1 MSEVERSRIPQDDQ
15 RRAGM
20 TGKALAANSLLFV
33 GLGIAIVIQTNAWQ
47 GYAIIA
53 LALQA
58 AIGEFVGALLIDRG
72 KRVLGG
78 WIIYT
83 TTWIAPAGASF
94 LIASLGFVAL
104 AYMLTTMYFIIRW
117 ILVVEHRR
125 YAYVI
130 STVLLALPI
139 VAEFWEPASRLAYQ
153 PFLVISPILIVL
165 LVITLL
171 FFVFRQAW
179 QGNIRSRLTASFLG
193 LVLVPILVSSGISA
207 YVIRESAED
216 TAYLDLESAAA
227 LKENEIKTWIETM
240 RDTLS
245 IVFNQEQ
252 EIVITH
258 ALLDIDEHTDHDHGE
273 EHDEAGGEGLTKEEV
288 FDQITDD
295 LNVVLAKTDVFTELL
310 VLDQEGQV
318 VLSTED
324 AQVGKIY
331 ATEPFFQIGL
341 EGYYVQAPV
350 YSQSLDAITI
360 FIAKPL
366 VDEHGHAGGVLAGRA
381 NLTQLQEIMLADIGT
396 GQTSETYLVRG
407 NHAVM
412 TPLKFEGYP
421 VNETYIRTQG
431 ANTAIDTRQDGTAAY
446 TDYRG
451 EEVFGAYRWLPDLD
465 VALLAEVD
473 RDEALQASS
482 TSILISI
489 SVAVVASGLALV
501 VALFVTRTIANP
513 IADLATAAQ
522 DFAAGRLEQTVEF
535 ERQDEIGTL
544 AKAFN
549 SMVIQLRELI
559 GTLEQRVAERTRALE
574 TSTEVGRRLSTILD
588 QDELVREV
596 VEQVQNAFDYYHA
609 HIYLFDDEK
618 ENLLMAGGTGEA
630 GQTLLERGHSV
641 ERGQGL
647 VGRAAD
653 TNLVVLVSDVYEDE
667 TWLPNPLLPETKSE
681 VAVPI
686 AVGTEVLGVLDVQ
699 DDEAGRLDQAD
710 ADLLQSI
717 ANQVATALQNARAYQ
732 RAQERAARESKL
744 GDVRQQIQS
753 TIKVEDA
760 LKVAARELGRVLG
773 TETSVKLRSS
783 RPERPDKSNTLG
795 TK

>member
-1 MSEVERSRIPQDDQ
+1 MSEVERSRISQDDQ
-15 RRAGM
+15 RRASM
-20 TGKALAANSLLFV
+20 TGKALAANSLFFV

-94 LIASLGFVAL
+94 LIVSLGYVAL

-130 STVLLALPI
+130 SAALLVIPI
-139 VAEFWEPASRLAYQ
+139 VAEIWEPAFRLAYQ
-153 PFLVISPILIVL
+153 PFLVVSPFLIVL

-179 QGNIRSRLTASFLG
+179 RGNIRARLTASFLG
-193 LVLVPILVSSGISA
+193 LVIVPILVSSGISA
-207 YVIRESAED
+207 YVIRQNAQD

-227 LKENEIKTWIETM
+227 LKERDIKTWVDTM

-245 IVFNQEQ
+245 IVFTREQ
-252 EIVITH
+252 ERTI
-258 ALLDIDEHTDHDHGE
+258 ARSLLDSPEQGSLD
-273 EHDEAGGEGLTKEEV
+273 DEAGTFAE
-288 FDQITDD
+288 ITED
-295 LNVVLAKTDVFTELL
+295 LDVVLAKTDIFTELF
-310 VLDQEGQV
+310 VLDREGQV

-324 AQVGKIY
+324 GQVGKIY
-331 ATEPFFQIGL
+331 KTESFFQIGL
-341 EGYYVQAPV
+341 EGYYVQAPF

-366 VDEHGHAGGVLAGRA
+366 VDQYGHAAGVLAGRA
-381 NLTQLQEIMLADIGT
+381 NLSELEEIMLADIGT
-396 GQTSETYLVRG
+396 GQTSETYLVRA

-421 VNETYIRTQG
+421 VNETYIRTDG
-431 ANTAIDTRQDGTAAY
+431 ANTAIETLQDGTGAY

-451 EEVFGAYRWLPDLD
+451 VEVFGAYRWLPELD

-473 RDEALQASS
+473 QDEALQAST
-482 TSILISI
+482 TSILTSVG
-489 SVAVVASGLALV
+489 VAVVASVLAIV

-513 IADLATAAQ
+513 ITELATAAQ
-522 DFAAGRLEQTVEF
+522 DFAAGRLDQTVEI
-535 ERQDEIGTL
+535 ERRDEVGTL
-544 AKAFN
+544 ATAFN
-549 SMVIQLRELI
+549 AMVVQLRELI

-596 VEQVQNAFDYYHA
+596 VEQVQGAFDYYHA
-609 HIYLFDDEK
+609 HIYLFDAEK
-618 ENLLMAGGTGEA
+618 ENLLMVGGTGEA
-630 GQTLLERGHSV
+630 GRTLLERGHSV
-641 ERGQGL
+641 EKGQGL

-667 TWLPNPLLPETKSE
+667 NWLPNPLLPETKSE

-686 AVGTEVLGVLDVQ
+686 AIGSEVLGVLDVQ

-710 ADLLQSI
+710 ADLLRSI

-732 RAQERAARESKL
+732 RAQQQAAREAKL
-744 GDVRQQIQS
+744 GDVRQRIQS

-760 LKVAARELGRVLG
+760 LMVAARELGRVLG

-783 RPERPDKSNTLG
+783 KLERPDN
-795 TK
+795 

>member
-1 MSEVERSRIPQDDQ
+1 MNEVKRSRNAQSDQ
-15 RRAGM
+15 RRASL
-20 TGKALAANSLLFV
+20 TGKALAANSLFFV
-33 GLGIAIVIQTNAWQ
+33 ALGIAIVIQTNTWQ

-78 WIIYT
+78 WVIYT
-83 TTWIAPAGASF
+83 TTWIAPVGASF
-94 LIASLGFVAL
+94 LIVGLGPVAL

-117 ILVVEHRR
+117 VLVVDQRR

-130 STVLLALPI
+130 SAVLLVLPI
-139 VAEFWEPASRLAYQ
+139 VAEFWEPAFRLAYQ
-153 PFLVISPILIVL
+153 PFLIVSPILVVL
-165 LVITLL
+165 LVGMLV

-179 QGNIRSRLTASFLG
+179 FGNIRARLTASFLG
-193 LVLVPILVSSGISA
+193 LVIVPILVSSGISA
-207 YVIRESAED
+207 YVIRQNAQD

-227 LKENEIKTWIETM
+227 LKERDIKTWVETM

-245 IVFNQEQ
+245 IVFTRQQERTIAQ
-252 EIVITH
+252 T
-258 ALLDIDEHTDHDHGE
+258 LLDSPEQGALDDETGTFAE
-273 EHDEAGGEGLTKEEV
+273 
-288 FDQITDD
+288 ITED
-295 LNVVLAKTDVFTELL
+295 LNVVLAKTDIFTELF
-310 VLDQEGQV
+310 VLDQGGQV

-331 ATEPFFQIGL
+331 KTEPFFQIGL

-360 FIAKPL
+360 FIAKPI
-366 VDEHGHAGGVLAGRA
+366 VDQFGHAAGVLAGRA
-381 NLTQLQEIMLADIGT
+381 NLSQLEEIMLADIGT
-396 GQTSETYLVRG
+396 GQTSETYLVRA

-431 ANTAIDTRQDGTAAY
+431 ANAAIETLQDGTGVY

-451 EEVFGAYRWLPDLD
+451 EDVFGAYRWLPELD

-473 RDEALQASS
+473 QDEALQASS
-482 TSILISI
+482 TSILISLG
-489 SVAVVASGLALV
+489 VAVAASVLAIV

-513 IADLATAAQ
+513 IAELATAAQ
-522 DFAAGRLEQTVEF
+522 DFAGGRLEQTVEI
-535 ERQDEIGTL
+535 ERRDEIGTL
-544 AKAFN
+544 ATAFN

-559 GTLEQRVAERTRALE
+559 GTLEQRVAERTQALE

-596 VEQVQNAFDYYHA
+596 VEQVQGAFDYYHA

-618 ENLLMAGGTGEA
+618 ETLLMAGGTGEA
-630 GQTLLERGHSV
+630 GEILLERGHSV

-653 TNLVVLVSDVYEDE
+653 TNLVVLVSDVYDDE
-667 TWLPNPLLPETKSE
+667 NWLPNPLLPETKSE

-686 AVGTEVLGVLDVQ
+686 AIGSEVLGVLDVQ

-710 ADLLQSI
+710 ADLLRSI

-732 RAQERAARESKL
+732 RAQEQAAREAKL
-744 GDVRQQIQS
+744 GDVRQRIQS

-760 LKVAARELGRVLG
+760 LMVAARELGRVLG

-783 RPERPDKSNTLG
+783 RPERPDN
-795 TK
+795 

>member
-1 MSEVERSRIPQDDQ
+1 M
-15 RRAGM
+15 A
-20 TGKALAANSLLFV
+20 
-33 GLGIAIVIQTNAWQ
+33 LGIAIVIQTNAWQ

-53 LALQA
+53 FALQA
-58 AIGEFVGALLIDRG
+58 AIGEFIGALLIDRG
-72 KRVLGG
+72 KRALGG
-78 WIIYT
+78 WIIFT
-83 TTWIAPAGASF
+83 TTWIAPAAASF
-94 LIASLGFVAL
+94 LIVSLGYMAI
-104 AYMLTTMYFIIRW
+104 AYMLTSMYFIIRW
-117 ILVVEHRR
+117 VLLGEHRR
-125 YAYVI
+125 YGYSIVAAI
-130 STVLLALPI
+130 LSFPI
-139 VAEFWEPASRLAYQ
+139 VAEIWKPAFRLAYQ

-165 LVITLL
+165 LALMLL

-179 QGNIRSRLTASFLG
+179 RGNIRARLTASFLG

-207 YVIRESAED
+207 YVIRQSAQD
-216 TAYLDLESAAA
+216 TAYLDLESAAT
-227 LKENEIKTWIETM
+227 LKEDQIKTWIETM

-245 IVFNQEQ
+245 IVFTRQQERTIAQ
-252 EIVITH
+252 T
-258 ALLDIDEHTDHDHGE
+258 LLDSPEQGSFD
-273 EHDEAGGEGLTKEEV
+273 GGTKAFAE
-288 FDQITDD
+288 ITED
-295 LNVVLAKTDVFTELL
+295 LNVVLAKTDIFTELF

-318 VLSTED
+318 VLSTEE

-331 ATEPFFQIGL
+331 KTEPFFQIGL

-366 VDEHGHAGGVLAGRA
+366 VDQFGHTAGVLAGRA
-381 NLTQLQEIMLADIGT
+381 NLTQLEEIMLADIGT
-396 GQTSETYLVRG
+396 GQTSETYLVRA

-431 ANTAIDTRQDGTAAY
+431 ANTAIDTLQDGTAAY

-451 EEVFGAYRWLPDLD
+451 EEVFGAYRWLPNLE

-473 RDEALQASS
+473 KEEALQASS

-489 SVAVVASGLALV
+489 GVAVVASGLALV
-501 VALFVTRTIANP
+501 ISLFVTRTIANP
-513 IADLATAAQ
+513 IAELATAAQ
-522 DFAAGRLEQTVEF
+522 EFAAGRLDRTVQVES
-535 ERQDEIGTL
+535 QDEIGTL
-544 AKAFN
+544 ARAFN

-596 VEQVQNAFDYYHA
+596 VEQVQGAFDYYHA

-630 GQTLLERGHSV
+630 GEVLLERGHSV

-667 TWLPNPLLPETKSE
+667 SWLPNPLLPETKSE

-686 AVGTEVLGVLDVQ
+686 AIGDEVLGVLDVQ
-699 DDEAGRLDQAD
+699 DDEAGRLGQAD

-732 RAQERAARESKL
+732 RAQERAAREAKL

-753 TIKVEDA
+753 TFKVEDA
-760 LKVAARELGRVLG
+760 LKVAARELGRTLG
-773 TETSVKLRSS
+773 KETSIRLIS
-783 RPERPDKSNTLG
+783 
-795 TK
+795 TKKQ

>member
-1 MSEVERSRIPQDDQ
+1 MSEVELSRNSQDDQ

-20 TGKALAANSLLFV
+20 TGKALAANSLFFV

-78 WIIYT
+78 WIIFT
-83 TTWIAPAGASF
+83 TTWIAPAAASF
-94 LIASLGFVAL
+94 LIVSLGYMAI
-104 AYMLTTMYFIIRW
+104 AYILTSMYFIIRW
-117 ILVVEHRR
+117 VIIAEHRR
-125 YAYVI
+125 YGYVI
-130 STVLLALPI
+130 VAAVLFLPI
-139 VAEFWEPASRLAYQ
+139 VAEIWKPTFRLAYQ
-153 PFLVISPILIVL
+153 PFLVVSPVLIVL
-165 LVITLL
+165 LALMLL

-179 QGNIRSRLTASFLG
+179 RGNIRARLTASFLG
-193 LVLVPILVSSGISA
+193 LVIVPILVSSGISA
-207 YVIRESAED
+207 YVIRQNARD

-227 LKENEIKTWIETM
+227 LKERDIETWVDTM

-245 IVFNQEQ
+245 IVFTRQQERTIAQ
-252 EIVITH
+252 TLLGSPEQGSLDDEKGAFAEITED
-258 ALLDIDEHTDHDHGE
+258 LD
-273 EHDEAGGEGLTKEEV
+273 
-288 FDQITDD
+288 
-295 LNVVLAKTDVFTELL
+295 VVLAKTDIFTELF
-310 VLDQEGQV
+310 VLDQEGRV

-331 ATEPFFQIGL
+331 KTEPFFQIGL

-360 FIAKPL
+360 FISKPL
-366 VDEHGHAGGVLAGRA
+366 VDQYGHAAGVLAGRA
-381 NLTQLQEIMLADIGT
+381 NLSELEEIMLADIGT
-396 GQTSETYLVRG
+396 GQTSETYLVRA

-431 ANTAIDTRQDGTAAY
+431 ANTAIETLRDGTGAY

-451 EEVFGAYRWLPDLD
+451 EDVFGAYRWLSELD

-473 RDEALQASS
+473 QDEALQAST
-482 TSILISI
+482 TSILTSVG
-489 SVAVVASGLALV
+489 VAVVASGLALA

-513 IADLATAAQ
+513 LAELATAAQ
-522 DFAAGRLEQTVEF
+522 DFADGRLDQTVEI
-535 ERQDEIGTL
+535 ERQDEVGTL
-544 AKAFN
+544 ATAFN
-549 SMVIQLRELI
+549 AMVIQLRELI

-588 QDELVREV
+588 QGELVREV
-596 VEQVQNAFDYYHA
+596 VEQVQGAFGYYHA

-641 ERGQGL
+641 EKGQGL

-686 AVGTEVLGVLDVQ
+686 AIGSEVLGVLDVQ

-710 ADLLQSI
+710 ADLLRSI

-732 RAQERAARESKL
+732 RAQERAAREAKL
-744 GDVRQQIQS
+744 GDVRERIQS
-753 TIKVEDA
+753 TVKVEDA
-760 LKVAARELGRVLG
+760 LKVAARELGRTIG
-773 TETSVKLRSS
+773 KETSVRLIS
-783 RPERPDKSNTLG
+783 
-795 TK
+795 TKKH